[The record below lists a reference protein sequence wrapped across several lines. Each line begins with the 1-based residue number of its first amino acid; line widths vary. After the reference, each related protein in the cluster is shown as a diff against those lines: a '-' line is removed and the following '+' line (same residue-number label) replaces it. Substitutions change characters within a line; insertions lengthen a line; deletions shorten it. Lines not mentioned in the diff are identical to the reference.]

1 MTGSIKATV
10 TVPVKIFLSAC
21 FDFLSLGF
29 EITPGVGAK
38 LTINKNEIEE
48 AKDVVK
54 SLYCGDFTVYPIL
67 KVAAFAKLDIS
78 FEVFGQDISVFEKEF
93 KAEEEIFGSSHTLV
107 VKHLEAYDEPL
118 PKVVPKC
125 TLDERLKALSDAEME
140 AAGVAIGD
148 KIILKESVIEVEVD
162 ESFDIT
168 LDTIPS
174 GYTFD
179 DLMIISYDREHVKL
193 SESAIDTKL
202 LGIYDKFPGISYTA
216 TAIKEGRT
224 TLTVKTTDGKYS
236 ANCTVKITDPN
247 AGTDYSIKLE
257 TYAVS
262 APVGTTDTIEITA
275 LPAVITEDDVLWSS
289 DDTAVVIVDQYGK
302 FTAREVGSA
311 IITAATPD
319 KKSIAACSVLVSS
332 DPQGNLTIN
341 VTPVWVVQEKLV

>member
-1 MTGSIKATV
+1 MICAQIG
-10 TVPVKIFLSAC
+10 
-21 FDFLSLGF
+21 
-29 EITPGVGAK
+29 
-38 LTINKNEIEE
+38 
-48 AKDVVK
+48 
-54 SLYCGDFTVYPIL
+54 VYPI
-67 KVAAFAKLDIS
+67 
-78 FEVFGQDISVFEKEF
+78 FELSAYANILWGVFEPKTETF
-93 KAEEEIFGSSHTLV
+93 KVLGSNNVIADLHMESYGFSVPEIV
-107 VKHLEAYDEPL
+107 A
-118 PKVVPKC
+118 KC
-125 TLDERLKALSDAEME
+125 TKDERLKALSDAEME

-179 DLMIISYDREHVKL
+179 DLKIISYDREHIKL
-193 SESAIDTKL
+193 GEGAKDTVL
-202 LGIYDKFPGISYTA
+202 FGVHDKFPGISYTA